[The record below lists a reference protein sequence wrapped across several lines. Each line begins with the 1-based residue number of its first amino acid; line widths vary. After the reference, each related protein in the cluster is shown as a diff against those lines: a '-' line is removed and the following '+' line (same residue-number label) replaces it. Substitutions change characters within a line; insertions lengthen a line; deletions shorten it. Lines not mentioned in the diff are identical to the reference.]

1 MPTAISEAQFHAD
14 LILVH
19 DAIGDQQW
27 ATAYRYLAMAEAI
40 NAGLMFQK
48 SGDGGSES
56 RRNDLKA
63 VREALDQAKIEALRN
78 NDPKRFIKSYTGHP
92 DPNLGF
98 SKE

>member
-1 MPTAISEAQFHAD
+1 MPTAISEAQFHSD

-19 DAIGDQQW
+19 DAISDQQW
-27 ATAYRYLAMAEAI
+27 ATAYRYLAMAEVI
-40 NAGLMFQK
+40 HAGLMFQK

-63 VREALDQAKIEALRN
+63 VREAVDQAKIEALRN
-78 NDPKRFIKSYTGHP
+78 NEKRFIKSYTGHP

-98 SKE
+98 SKEQ